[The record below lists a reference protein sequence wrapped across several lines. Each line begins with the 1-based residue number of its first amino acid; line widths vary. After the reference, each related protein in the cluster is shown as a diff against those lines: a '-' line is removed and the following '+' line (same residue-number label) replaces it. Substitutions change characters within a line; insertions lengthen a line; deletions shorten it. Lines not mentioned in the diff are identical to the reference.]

1 MKKFI
6 TKIIFITCVL
16 AIVKLVWQKPS
27 NKSKQFT
34 HNQDFQKKDSI
45 RK

>member
-6 TKIIFITCVL
+6 TKIIFIACVL

-34 HNQDFQKKDSI
+34 HNQSVQKKDSI